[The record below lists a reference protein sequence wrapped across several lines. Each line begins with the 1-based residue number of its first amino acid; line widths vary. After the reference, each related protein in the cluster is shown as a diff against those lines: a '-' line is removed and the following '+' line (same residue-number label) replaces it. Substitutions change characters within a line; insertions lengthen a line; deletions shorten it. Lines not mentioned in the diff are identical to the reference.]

1 MNDPSSRNT
10 FIDEQMTQLQLTYD
24 DRTDLIEDEHQR
36 GISSL
41 KSQLEQII
49 KERIR
54 FQRLTRDYQ
63 QDQNR
68 LLEENHRWRDLLT
81 QNFQEQSRVQHT
93 GQDILLEATNRYSTI
108 VNHLFPDN
116 QLSIETNIPI

>member
-1 MNDPSSRNT
+1 
-10 FIDEQMTQLQLTYD
+10 MTHLRLTYD

-36 GISSL
+36 MISSL
-41 KSQLEQII
+41 KIQLEQII

-81 QNFQEQSRVQHT
+81 QNFQEQSRVQHA
-93 GQDILLEATNRYSTI
+93 GQYALLEATNRYSI
-108 VNHLFPDN
+108 IAN
-116 QLSIETNIPI
+116 QQSID